1 MPAKPKKTT
10 IKDIAEMAGVS
21 RATVS
26 RVLSNPSVVSQ
37 PRQEAVHRAIKDLSY
52 RPSPIARGLTT
63 GRVPC
68 LHVLISDIRNP
79 FYAEMA
85 RGVEDAARNNDYAV
99 VFGNTD
105 DSPERELQYLAHTN
119 ELRFA
124 GVIMMSA
131 VGKVDLKKALCEL
144 NRPVVLAN
152 RLVPGMEADAVV
164 LNNEHG
170 AYHATRY
177 LIDLGHRRICHLAGL
192 RYSSASA
199 ERKRGFVRAVEEAA
213 LDIPQGSVF
222 SGDLRVESGE
232 TMGRRLVKEGLKCT
246 AIFAANDL
254 MAIGLISAFESEG
267 IRVPEDVSV
276 IGFDDIA
283 YAGLPRVQLTTIK
296 QPSYEMGR
304 AALNMLLERVRGESS
319 AFRMMRFEPEL
330 VERGTCSVPRS

>member
-283 YAGLPRVQLTTIK
+283 YAGLPGVQLTTIK

>member
-1 MPAKPKKTT
+1 MPGKTKKAT

-26 RVLSNPSVVSQ
+26 RVLSNPSVVSR
-37 PRQEAVHRAIKDLSY
+37 PRQEAVRRAIKDLSY
-52 RPSPIARGLTT
+52 RPNPIARGLST
-63 GRVPC
+63 GRLPC

-85 RGVEDAARNNDYAV
+85 RGVEDVARNNGYAV

-105 DSPERELQYLAHTN
+105 DCPERELQYLAHTN

-131 VGKVDLKKALCEL
+131 VGKVDLKKALREL

-152 RLVPGMEADAVV
+152 RLVPGMEADAVI
-164 LNNEHG
+164 LNNERG
-170 AYHATRY
+170 AYHATKY
-177 LIDLGHRRICHLAGL
+177 LIGLGHRKICHLAGL

-199 ERKRGFVRAVEEAA
+199 ERQRGFVRAIKEAG

-222 SGDLRVESGE
+222 SGDLRVDSGE
-232 TMGRRLVKEGLKCT
+232 ALGRRLVKEGLKCT

-254 MAIGLISAFESEG
+254 MAIGLISAFEGEG
-267 IRVPEDVSV
+267 IEVPEDVSV
-276 IGFDDIA
+276 VGFDDID
-283 YAGLPRVQLTTIK
+283 YARLPRVQLTTVK

-304 AALNMLLERVRGESS
+304 AALQMLLERIRGESS
-319 AFRMMRFEPEL
+319 AFRTIRFEPEL